1 MRSYD
6 ILDCKRHGIEHTRE
20 QLQFLINGYVSGEIP
35 DYQMSAWLMAVC
47 CNGMTERETAYLTE
61 IMAESGD
68 TVDLSRFGDT
78 TVDKHSTG
86 GVGDK
91 TSLVIAPIAAS
102 LGCRVAKMSG
112 RGLGHTGGTI
122 DKLESIPGYKTVLT
136 PQEFFGVVERT
147 GMAMIGQSGDIAPA
161 DKKLYALRDV
171 TATVES
177 IPLITSSI
185 MSKKL
190 AAGAR
195 SIVLDVKV
203 GSGAFMK
210 TLEDAKTLAGSMVDI
225 GRRLG
230 RRMTAVLSSMDVP
243 LGYAIGNSL
252 EVVEAVSVLKG
263 ESKGDLYEVCVAL
276 ATEMVSLSLKMDTE
290 DARKRVID
298 AIESGKAF
306 EKLLEWVS
314 AQGGDQ
320 CVLEDTSLFKQAE
333 YSLEVKAHDSGFIT
347 AMDAA
352 SIGSAGVILGAGRL
366 KKEDAIDPAA
376 GIILRAKTGDRV
388 TRGDLL
394 CTLYSGDRSRLE
406 EAHERFLDSVKIGDV
421 APEKQPLIYEI
432 MR

>member
-20 QLQFLINGYVSGEIP
+20 QLQFLINGYVSGKIP

-406 EAHERFLDSVKIGDV
+406 EACERFLDSVKIGDV